1 MFKKI
6 NKYKEIYK
14 IFGYKGLLRELLIK
28 LQLREKFDPTIKEK
42 KIELEYKIRKLSKNF
57 IIKGNYS
64 NTYLSGKSC
73 WQIFDNCSKYLGLY
87 EEQVQNKIINE
98 QKKNNLKFLV
108 NFGASDGYHIL
119 GLLKN
124 SFFERGLAFEIN
136 AKEKLYLEDNI
147 KKNNLESKIKTFSKA
162 NFEDVFENIEL
173 ENLKKTLFLIDIEG
187 SEFELFN
194 ERTIKILSNSF
205 FIIENHDFMI
215 KNKEPI
221 EKFWSKIKNFFD
233 YELIYQSSRN
243 PFSIDFLKEF
253 SEDEKWI
260 MMSEMRP
267 QNMNWIFLK
276 PKIT

>member
-6 NKYKEIYK
+6 KKYKEIYK
-14 IFGYKGLLRELLIK
+14 IYGSKGLLKELLIK
-28 LQLREKFDPTIKEK
+28 LKLREKFDPTLKEK
-42 KIELEYKIRKLSKNF
+42 KIELEYKIRKLAKNF
-57 IIKGNYS
+57 ILNGNYS

-87 EEQVQNKIINE
+87 EEQIQNKIIKV
-98 QKKNNLKFLV
+98 QKENNLKFLV

-124 SFFERGLAFEIN
+124 SVFERGLAFEIN
-136 AKEKLYLEDNI
+136 ATEKLYLEDNI
-147 KKNNLESKIKTFSKA
+147 KKNNLESKIQTFSKA
-162 NFEDVFENIEL
+162 NFKDVFKNIEP

-187 SEFELFN
+187 GEFELFN

-215 KNKEPI
+215 KNKEYI
-221 EKFWSKIKNFFD
+221 EKFWSNTKNFFN
-233 YELIYQSSRN
+233 YELIYQSPRN
-243 PFSIDFLKEF
+243 PFSIAFLNQF

-276 PKIT
+276 PKII

>member
-14 IFGYKGLLRELLIK
+14 IYGSKGLLKELLIK
-28 LQLREKFDPTIKEK
+28 LKLREKFDPTLKEK

-57 IIKGNYS
+57 IINGNYS

-87 EEQVQNKIINE
+87 EEQIQNKIIME

-108 NFGASDGYHIL
+108 NFGASDGYHML

-136 AKEKLYLEDNI
+136 ATEKLYLEDNI

-162 NFEDVFENIEL
+162 NFEDVFKNIEL

-194 ERTIKILSNSF
+194 KRTTKILSNSF

-215 KNKEPI
+215 KNKKYI
-221 EKFWSKIKNFFD
+221 EEFWSNIKNFFN

-243 PFSIDFLKEF
+243 PFSINFLNQF

-267 QNMNWIFLK
+267 QNMSWIFLK
-276 PKIT
+276 PKII

>member
-1 MFKKI
+1 MLKKI
-6 NKYKEIYK
+6 NKYNEIYK
-14 IFGYKGLLRELLIK
+14 IHGFKGLLREILIK
-28 LQLREKFDPTIKEK
+28 LKLREKFDPTIKEK
-42 KIELEYKIRKLSKNF
+42 KIELEYKIRQLSKNF
-57 IIKGNYS
+57 IINGNYS
-64 NTYLSGKSC
+64 RTYLSGKST
-73 WQIFDNCSKYLGLY
+73 WQLFDNCSKYLGLY
-87 EEQVQNKIINE
+87 EEQIQDKIILE

-124 SFFERGLAFEIN
+124 SFFEKGLAFEIN
-136 AKEKLYLEDNI
+136 ATEKINLEYNI

-162 NFEDVFENIEL
+162 NFEDVLENIEP

-187 SEFELFN
+187 NEFELFDKK
-194 ERTIKILSNSF
+194 ILKILSNSF

-215 KNKEPI
+215 ENKEII
-221 EKFWSKIKNFFD
+221 EKFWFNIKNFFN

-243 PFSIDFLKEF
+243 PFSIDFLKQF

-276 PKIT
+276 PKII

>member
-14 IFGYKGLLRELLIK
+14 VFGYKGLLRELLIK
-28 LQLREKFDPTIKEK
+28 LKLREKFDPTLKEK

-87 EEQVQNKIINE
+87 EEQVQNKIIKE

-108 NFGASDGYHIL
+108 NFGASDGYHII
-119 GLLKN
+119 GLIKN

-136 AKEKLYLEDNI
+136 ATEKLYLEDNI
-147 KKNNLESKIKTFSKA
+147 KKNNLEAKIKTFSKA
-162 NFEDVFENIEL
+162 NFEDVLENIEL

-215 KNKEPI
+215 KNKELI

-276 PKIT
+276 PKII

>member
-14 IFGYKGLLRELLIK
+14 VFGYKGLLRELLIK
-28 LQLREKFDPTIKEK
+28 LKLREKFDPTLKEK
-42 KIELEYKIRKLSKNF
+42 KIELEYKIRRLSRNF
-57 IIKGNYS
+57 IINGNYK

-73 WQIFDNCSKYLGLY
+73 WQIFDNCPKYLGLY
-87 EEQVQNKIINE
+87 EEQVQNKIIKE

-108 NFGASDGYHIL
+108 NFGASDGYHII
-119 GLLKN
+119 GLIKN
-124 SFFERGLAFEIN
+124 SFFERGLAFEVN
-136 AKEKLYLEDNI
+136 ATEKLYLEDNI

-162 NFEDVFENIEL
+162 NFEDVLENIEP

-194 ERTIKILSNSF
+194 ERTIKILSNSY

-215 KNKEPI
+215 KNKELI

>member
-14 IFGYKGLLRELLIK
+14 VFGYKGLLRELLIK
-28 LQLREKFDPTIKEK
+28 LKLREKFDPTLKEK
-42 KIELEYKIRKLSKNF
+42 KIELEYKIKKLSKNF
-57 IIKGNYS
+57 IIEGNYS

-87 EEQVQNKIINE
+87 EEQVQNKIIKE

-108 NFGASDGYHIL
+108 NFGASDGYHII
-119 GLLKN
+119 GLIKN
-124 SFFERGLAFEIN
+124 SFFERGLAFEVN
-136 AKEKLYLEDNI
+136 ATEKLYLEDNI
-147 KKNNLESKIKTFSKA
+147 KKNNLEAKIKTFSKA
-162 NFEDVFENIEL
+162 NFEDVLENIEL

-194 ERTIKILSNSF
+194 ERTIKIFSNSF

-215 KNKEPI
+215 KNKELI

-276 PKIT
+276 PKII

>member
-6 NKYKEIYK
+6 KKYKEIYK
-14 IFGYKGLLRELLIK
+14 VFGYKGLLRELLIK
-28 LQLREKFDPTIKEK
+28 LKLREKFDLTIKEK

-57 IIKGNYS
+57 ITKGNYS

-87 EEQVQNKIINE
+87 EEQVQNKIIKE

-108 NFGASDGYHIL
+108 NFGASDGYHII
-119 GLLKN
+119 GLIKN
-124 SFFERGLAFEIN
+124 SFFERGLAFEVN
-136 AKEKLYLEDNI
+136 ATEKLYLEDNI

-162 NFEDVFENIEL
+162 NFEDVLENIEL
-173 ENLKKTLFLIDIEG
+173 EDLKKTLFLIDIEG

-194 ERTIKILSNSF
+194 ERTIKIFSNSF

-215 KNKEPI
+215 KNKKLI
-221 EKFWSKIKNFFD
+221 EKFWSNIKNFFD
-233 YELIYQSSRN
+233 YELIHQSSRN

-276 PKIT
+276 PKII

>member
-1 MFKKI
+1 MLKKI
-6 NKYKEIYK
+6 NKYNEIYK
-14 IFGYKGLLRELLIK
+14 IHGFKGLLREILIK
-28 LQLREKFDPTIKEK
+28 LKLREKFDPTIKEK
-42 KIELEYKIRKLSKNF
+42 KIELEYKIRQLSKNF
-57 IIKGNYS
+57 IINGNYS
-64 NTYLSGKSC
+64 RTYLSVKSS
-73 WQIFDNCSKYLGLY
+73 WQLFDNCSKYLGLY
-87 EEQVQNKIINE
+87 EEQIQDKIILE

-108 NFGASDGYHIL
+108 NFGASDGYHTL

-124 SFFERGLAFEIN
+124 SFFEKGLAFEIN
-136 AKEKLYLEDNI
+136 ATEKINLEYNI

-162 NFEDVFENIEL
+162 NFEDVLENIEP

-187 SEFELFN
+187 NEFELFDKK
-194 ERTIKILSNSF
+194 ILKILSNSF

-215 KNKEPI
+215 ENKKII
-221 EKFWSKIKNFFD
+221 EKFWFNIKNFFN

-243 PFSIDFLKEF
+243 PFSIDFLKQF

-276 PKIT
+276 PKII

>member
-6 NKYKEIYK
+6 KKYKEIYK

-28 LQLREKFDPTIKEK
+28 LKLREKFDPTIKEK

-215 KNKEPI
+215 KNKEHI
-221 EKFWSKIKNFFD
+221 EKFWSNIKNFFD

-276 PKIT
+276 PKII

>member
-1 MFKKI
+1 MLKKI
-6 NKYKEIYK
+6 NKYNEIYK
-14 IFGYKGLLRELLIK
+14 IHGFKGLLREILIK
-28 LQLREKFDPTIKEK
+28 LKLREKFDPTIKEK
-42 KIELEYKIRKLSKNF
+42 KIELEYKIRQLSKNF
-57 IIKGNYS
+57 IINGNYS
-64 NTYLSGKSC
+64 RTYLSGKSS
-73 WQIFDNCSKYLGLY
+73 WQLFDNCSKYLGLY
-87 EEQVQNKIINE
+87 EEQIQDKIILE

-124 SFFERGLAFEIN
+124 SFFEKGLAFEIN
-136 AKEKLYLEDNI
+136 ATEKINLEYNI

-162 NFEDVFENIEL
+162 NFEDVLENIEP

-187 SEFELFN
+187 NEFELFDKK
-194 ERTIKILSNSF
+194 ILKILSNSF

-215 KNKEPI
+215 ENKKII
-221 EKFWSKIKNFFD
+221 EKFWFNIKNFFN

-243 PFSIDFLKEF
+243 PFSIDFLKQF

-276 PKIT
+276 PKII